1 MLLKLRN
8 HKKFEIDRTIITCLN
23 LRYGRIDPRCRTAS
37 LLSKLYIENYLS
49 IYNCRG
55 IKLSFEIWTQDAMD
69 VGAGGV
75 LQQVVELIISQHT
88 WFFQV
93 SQVGAGGVLQQV
105 VELILFQHTW
115 FFQVSQVGAG
125 GVLQLV
131 VELIIWYPST
141 FGSAG
146 AILVLPGKSSGSWR
160 GTPTS
165 CWTYHI
171 IAHLV
176 LPGKSSG
183 S

>member
-93 SQVGAGGVLQQV
+93 SQVGAGGVLQ
-105 VELILFQHTW
+105 
-115 FFQVSQVGAG
+115 
-125 GVLQLV
+125 LV

-146 AILVLPGKSSGSWR
+146 AILVLPGKSSGSWW